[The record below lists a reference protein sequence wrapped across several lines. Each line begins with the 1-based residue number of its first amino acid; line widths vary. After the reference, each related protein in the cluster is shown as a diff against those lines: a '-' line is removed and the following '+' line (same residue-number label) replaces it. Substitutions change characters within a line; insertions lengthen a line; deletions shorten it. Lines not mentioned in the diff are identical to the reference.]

1 MEIKNKWETLKA
13 KGRIIFQLVTDNH
26 NSNFCFGVCMH
37 VCIFIYTSVVALNTA
52 DSEEIENIPGLNQ
65 RKLVISV
72 LFLVLS
78 LVITNTLLLWYLVR
92 IEA

>member
-1 MEIKNKWETLKA
+1 
-13 KGRIIFQLVTDNH
+13 
-26 NSNFCFGVCMH
+26 MH
-37 VCIFIYTSVVALNTA
+37 VYILIYISAVAQNTA

-65 RKLVISV
+65 CKMVISV

-78 LVITNTLLLWYLVR
+78 LVISNTLPPWYVLS